1 MTVKIQHYSAIHYD
15 SKKYR
20 IMVKIHD
27 SKKYMIIVQHIMT
40 VKNTGL

>member
-1 MTVKIQHYSAIHYD
+1 MTKIQDYSKTQDD

-20 IMVKIHD
+20 IIVKHT
-27 SKKYMIIVQHIMT
+27 MT